1 MPHCFGVPFVLGHV
15 ETMQNTRTHY
25 ARPKFIAFFMSFL
38 KRVLKNGKSQ
48 GTGIER
54 AFQQAMQLDAK
65 LGKHGLRKQES
76 TKCAEFWLR
85 FGSGNLSF
93 YSKRRRQI
101 WKNGNFCG
109 IFLRVAPQPAG
120 WCEAKQVE
128 SRAAPIF
135 FLKVTNIGSLDS
147 KLFSLKRHQERSCWL

>member
-25 ARPKFIAFFMSFL
+25 ARPKFIGLFMSFL

-85 FGSGNLSF
+85 FVGPSKSLGVFLGAFSNIFYLRFCTCKKSLTEDSNRRPGALSA
-93 YSKRRRQI
+93 I
-101 WKNGNFCG
+101 VKN
-109 IFLRVAPQPAG
+109 
-120 WCEAKQVE
+120 
-128 SRAAPIF
+128 
-135 FLKVTNIGSLDS
+135 TLD
-147 KLFSLKRHQERSCWL
+147 LYANP